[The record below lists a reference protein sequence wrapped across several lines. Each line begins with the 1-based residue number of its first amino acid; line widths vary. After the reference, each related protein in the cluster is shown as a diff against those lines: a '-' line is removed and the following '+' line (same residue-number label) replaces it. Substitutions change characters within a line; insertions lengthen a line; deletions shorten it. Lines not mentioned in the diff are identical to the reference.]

1 MLVVSERLE
10 NSYSRH
16 EGVCRTGEFQGG
28 RQKNRRS
35 FLTRHDGTGHGT
47 DGDVALVSSLR
58 AIDGDGG
65 GEQL

>member
-1 MLVVSERLE
+1 MLTGGTREVVGQASAREA
-10 NSYSRH
+10 
-16 EGVCRTGEFQGG
+16 VK
-28 RQKNRRS
+28 KNRRS